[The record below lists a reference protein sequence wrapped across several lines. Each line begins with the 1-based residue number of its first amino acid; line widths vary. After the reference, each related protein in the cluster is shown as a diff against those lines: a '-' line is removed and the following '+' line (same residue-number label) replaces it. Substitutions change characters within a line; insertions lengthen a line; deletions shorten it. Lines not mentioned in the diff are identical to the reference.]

1 MEHVPLILFP
11 CSFAVSEER
20 DFLFSFLFLFFVLV
34 FSKRGGVE
42 GEGEGNCDL
51 TISRISNIF
60 GQKKQ
65 KMMRKTSRAGEQH
78 QSGHQEEDEDEQD
91 EDEQDEQLERE
102 QQKHGQEEQEQ

>member
-1 MEHVPLILFP
+1 M
-11 CSFAVSEER
+11 
-20 DFLFSFLFLFFVLV
+20 FSFLFLFFVLV

-91 EDEQDEQLERE
+91 EQLERE
-102 QQKHGQEEQEQ
+102 QQEHGQEEQEQ

>member
-1 MEHVPLILFP
+1 M
-11 CSFAVSEER
+11 
-20 DFLFSFLFLFFVLV
+20 FLSSSSRAPSPYPRRGIFCLVLFLFFVLV

-60 GQKKQ
+60 CQKKQ

-102 QQKHGQEEQEQ
+102 QQEHGQEEQEQ